1 MGAGTQHFFGGGG
14 QTDVSILSLALV
26 IACCVLLLCL
36 PRRFVLVPMLVGS
49 ILIPLDQQ
57 VVLGGIHLTMSRLL
71 ILTGWVRLGQCRMQS
86 ASASSS
92 RWTAIDT
99 VFLLYGL
106 SNAVMYVLL
115 WGGDTG
121 AIINRAG
128 FLFNAFGTYF
138 FMRYFLTAEKD
149 LELTSKTLV
158 LVMALIAVG
167 MVAEQATGRNLLAVI
182 GGLPAKSVLRDGAI
196 RAQGTFV
203 HPLTAGAAGAT
214 LLPLAIGLW
223 WVTGRNRLYA
233 IIGALA
239 SIAAGLASRSST
251 AVLVL
256 TAGVGGLALWRYR
269 RHLRFLRW
277 TMVLILIVLHLVMK
291 APVWA
296 LMARID
302 LTGSSSGYHRYILV
316 DRFIDRFSEWWL
328 VGTRGTSSWGWDMW
342 DTINSYVAAGTEGGL
357 LNFVLFIALFVV
369 AFSQLG
375 RARERAV
382 DDPALQRLTWV
393 LGTLLCAHAVAFFGI
408 AYFDQS
414 QFIWYTEL
422 AMIGAAVAL
431 TPQRLTVETSDAKIE
446 AMAWSLSQNGPRE
459 DSLWPAHDHRYR
471 VDANESY

>member
-26 IACCVLLLCL
+26 IASSVLLLSL
-36 PRRFVLVPMLVGS
+36 PRRFVFVPMLVGS

-86 ASASSS
+86 ASASNS

-106 SNAVMYVLL
+106 SNAMMYVLL
-115 WGGDTG
+115 WGGDAG

-196 RAQGTFV
+196 RSQGTFV

-233 IIGALA
+233 IVGGLA

-256 TAGVGGLALWRYR
+256 AAGFGGLALWRYR

-277 TMVLILIVLHLVMK
+277 SIVLILFVLHMVMK

-296 LMARID
+296 LIARID

-328 VGTRGTSSWGWDMW
+328 VGTRTTSSWGWDMW

-357 LNFVLFIALFVV
+357 VNFVLFIALFVV

-375 RARERAV
+375 RARERAAEN
-382 DDPALQRLTWV
+382 PTLQRLTWV
-393 LGTLLCAHAVAFFGI
+393 LGTLLFAHAVAFFGI

-422 AMIGAAVAL
+422 AMIAAAVTL
-431 TPQRLTVETSDAKIE
+431 MPQGGTVESSDALSQ
-446 AMAWSLSQNGPRE
+446 ALAWDPWQNGPRK
-459 DSLWPAHDHRYR
+459 DSFWPAHDHRFP
-471 VDANESY
+471 VDAKESY

>member
-1 MGAGTQHFFGGGG
+1 MGAGTGHFFGGGG
-14 QTDVSILSLALV
+14 QTDVSLLSLALV

-36 PRRFVLVPMLVGS
+36 PRRYVFVPMLVGS

-57 VVLGGIHLTMSRLL
+57 VIWGGIHLTMSRVL
-71 ILTGWVRLGQCRMQS
+71 ILTGWIRLGQRRMQT
-86 ASASSS
+86 ASASNS
-92 RWTAIDT
+92 RWNAIDT
-99 VFLLYGL
+99 IFLLYGL

-138 FMRYFLTAEKD
+138 FMRYFLTSEGD
-149 LELTSKTLV
+149 LELASKTLV

-167 MVAEQATGRNLLAVI
+167 MIAEQATGRNLLAVI

-223 WVTGRNRLYA
+223 WVTGGNRLYA
-233 IIGALA
+233 IVGALA
-239 SIAAGLASRSST
+239 SIAMGLASRSST

-256 TAGVGGLALWRYR
+256 AAGFGGLALWRYR

-277 TMVLILIVLHLVMK
+277 SIVLILFVLHMVMK

-296 LMARID
+296 LIARID

-357 LNFVLFIALFVV
+357 VNFALFITLFVV

-375 RARERAV
+375 RARERAI

-393 LGTLLCAHAVAFFGI
+393 LGTLLFAHAVAFFGI

-422 AMIGAAVAL
+422 AMIAAAVTL
-431 TPQRLTVETSDAKIE
+431 TPQGVMVEGCEVPSK
-446 AMAWSLSQNGPRE
+446 AMAWSPWREGPRGE
-459 DSLWPAHDHRYR
+459 SLWPAHDQRYR
-471 VDANESY
+471 ADVKESY

>member
-1 MGAGTQHFFGGGG
+1 MGSGTEHFFGGGG
-14 QTDVSILSLALV
+14 QTDVSFLALALA
-26 IACCVLLLCL
+26 IACSVLLLCL
-36 PRRFVLVPMLVGS
+36 PRRFVFVPMLVGS

-57 VVLGGIHLTMSRLL
+57 VVLGGIHLTMSRVL
-71 ILTGWVRLGQCRMQS
+71 ILTGWFRLGQCRIQTES
-86 ASASSS
+86 APNS

-99 VFLLYGL
+99 IFLLYGL
-106 SNAVMYVLL
+106 SNAIMYVFL

-138 FMRYFLTAEKD
+138 FMRYFLTSEED
-149 LELTSKTLV
+149 LELASKTLV

-233 IIGALA
+233 IVGALA

-256 TAGVGGLALWRYR
+256 AAGFGGLALWRYR

-277 TMVLILIVLHLVMK
+277 SIVLILIVLHMVMK

-296 LMARID
+296 LIARID

-357 LNFVLFIALFVV
+357 VNFFLFIALFVV

-375 RARERAV
+375 RARKRAV
-382 DDPALQRLTWV
+382 EDPALQRLTWV
-393 LGTLLCAHAVAFFGI
+393 LGTLLFAHAVAFFGI

-422 AMIGAAVAL
+422 AMIAAAVSL
-431 TPQRLTVETSDAKIE
+431 TPQGVAFESSEAPRE
-446 AMAWSLSQNGPRE
+446 AMAWNPWRDDPRE
-459 DSLWPAHDHRYR
+459 KSLWPAHEHRYP

>member
-14 QTDVSILSLALV
+14 QTDVSFLTLALV
-26 IACCVLLLCL
+26 IACTVLLLCL
-36 PRRFVLVPMLVGS
+36 PRRFVFVPMLVGS

-57 VVLGGIHLTMSRLL
+57 VLLGGIHLTMSRLL

-86 ASASSS
+86 VSASSS

-106 SNAVMYVLL
+106 SNAMMYVLL
-115 WGGDTG
+115 WGADTG

-138 FMRYFLTAEKD
+138 FMRYFLTSEED
-149 LELTSKTLV
+149 LELASKTLV
-158 LVMALIAVG
+158 LVLVLIAAG

-182 GGLPAKSVLRDGAI
+182 GGLPTKSVLRDGAI

-223 WVTGRNRLYA
+223 WVNGRNGRYA
-233 IIGALA
+233 IVGALA

-256 TAGVGGLALWRYR
+256 AAGFGGLALWRYR

-277 TMVLILIVLHLVMK
+277 SIVLILVVLHMVMK

-296 LMARID
+296 LIARID

-342 DTINSYVAAGTEGGL
+342 DTINSYVAAGTEGGVV
-357 LNFVLFIALFVV
+357 NFLLFIALFVV
-369 AFSQLG
+369 AFRQLG
-375 RARERAV
+375 RARKRAV
-382 DDPALQRLTWV
+382 EDPALQRLTWV
-393 LGTLLCAHAVAFFGI
+393 LGTLLFAHAVAFFGI

-422 AMIGAAVAL
+422 AMIAAAVSL
-431 TPQRLTVETSDAKIE
+431 TPQGATVESYEAPSE
-446 AMAWSLSQNGPRE
+446 AMAWNPWRDDPRGK
-459 DSLWPAHDHRYR
+459 SLWPAHEHRYP
-471 VDANESY
+471 VDAKESY

>member
-1 MGAGTQHFFGGGG
+1 MGSGTEHFFGGGG
-14 QTDVSILSLALV
+14 QTDVSFLALALA
-26 IACCVLLLCL
+26 IACSVLLLCL
-36 PRRFVLVPMLVGS
+36 PRRFVFVSMLVGS

-57 VVLGGIHLTMSRLL
+57 VVLGGIHLTMSRVL
-71 ILTGWVRLGQCRMQS
+71 ILTGWFRLGQCRIQTES
-86 ASASSS
+86 APNS

-99 VFLLYGL
+99 IFLLYGL
-106 SNAVMYVLL
+106 SNAIMYVFL

-138 FMRYFLTAEKD
+138 FMRYFLKSEED
-149 LELTSKTLV
+149 LELASKTLV

-233 IIGALA
+233 IVGALA

-256 TAGVGGLALWRYR
+256 AAGFGGLALWRYR

-277 TMVLILIVLHLVMK
+277 SIVLILIVLHMVMK

-296 LMARID
+296 LIARID

-328 VGTRGTSSWGWDMW
+328 VGTRGTSTWGWDMW

-357 LNFVLFIALFVV
+357 VNFFLFIALFVV

-375 RARERAV
+375 RARKRAV
-382 DDPALQRLTWV
+382 EDPALQRLTWV
-393 LGTLLCAHAVAFFGI
+393 LGTLLFAHAVAFFGI

-422 AMIGAAVAL
+422 AMIAAAVSL
-431 TPQRLTVETSDAKIE
+431 TPQGAAFESSEAPRE
-446 AMAWSLSQNGPRE
+446 AMEWNPWRHDPRE
-459 DSLWPAHDHRYR
+459 KSLWPAHEHRYP